1 MRSYAWSRTAAST
14 TQAGNHLGGGN
25 LKDDDGPAEEG
36 IEDNKHEDVFSCP
49 TVPFSPHGQA
59 SLSDH
64 GGARSSEKS
73 VIKAMTGQG
82 TMQNKLAWR
91 SSEQIQ
97 LPWRSFGSS
106 VNCCGD
112 LWSR

>member
-49 TVPFSPHGQA
+49 TVPFSPHGEA

-64 GGARSSEKS
+64 GGATSSEKS

-82 TMQNKLAWR
+82 SMKCSQFVGIISLLGGEKTRHFWDACSARGHK
-91 SSEQIQ
+91 
-97 LPWRSFGSS
+97 
-106 VNCCGD
+106 C
-112 LWSR
+112 